1 MDKEYFKDYN
11 NPEFLYQMLGRLESD
26 CKYFL
31 GNGNGYEKH
40 LWASTVDNQI
50 LAMKEIYNK
59 LEEKPE
65 WLSLEQINNYEN
77 EMKAKLNEKSSNLTE
92 KNYKKDSY
100 ER

>member
-11 NPEFLYQMLGRLESD
+11 DPEFLYQMLGRLEFD

-31 GNGNGYEKH
+31 ENGNGYEKH
-40 LWASTVDNQI
+40 LWASSVKEQI
-50 LAMKEIYNK
+50 AAMKEIYNK

-65 WLSLEQINNYEN
+65 WLSMEQINRYEK
-77 EMKAKLNEKSSNLTE
+77 EMESKLSERKC
-92 KNYKKDSY
+92 KKDLY